1 MDLLHV
7 GEKSQSLKLDLPE
20 RDYVRWELLSRTG
33 NAADQILQTASELDS
48 SLIAMTTDG
57 AGGLFSAPRG
67 SVTERVVKGTP
78 CPVLAVPV
86 NL

>member
-7 GEKSQSLKLDLPE
+7 GEKPQSLRLELPE
-20 RDYVRWELLSRTG
+20 RDYIRWELLSRSG
-33 NAADQILQTASELDS
+33 NASDQILRTASELDA

-67 SVTERVVKGTP
+67 SVTERVVQGAP

-86 NL
+86 EL